1 MSQGHYS
8 IKQTDTDSD
17 YVPSSDDS
25 DVNSDDSDDNTDR
38 CLELPTSPKK
48 SKF

>member
-8 IKQTDTDSD
+8 IKQTDTDPD
-17 YVPSSDDS
+17 YVPS
-25 DVNSDDSDDNTDR
+25 SDDSDDNTDR